1 MNLFII
7 IIIIITATKS
17 LTGSLSANRPLTPAS
32 LRSHKSGRSA
42 ETPDKPSRP
51 RSNSNQLGVPGLPDA
66 GGGGS
71 VLAPTTN
78 KQVASVVAASRP
90 RSDTHSPK
98 IIPQQNSPGAVPVS
112 TSATVAT
119 STDAASAATPGITSG
134 TVTSGGNTN
143 ESSSSSSKPPANSSS
158 FYCFLCGLHSEL
170 SFSRM
175 LYSSAPGKKA
185 PYFPFMKKHVPKT
198 RAETLREDGTALVCT
213 FCYHSVMVQWAKYN
227 ETRVS
232 SFVDP
237 NDRTYNYHEYRCYVC
252 GVMTYRK
259 RIRALRVM
267 VRLSLLAHICSTY
280 YYIQY

>member
-1 MNLFII
+1 M
-7 IIIIITATKS
+7 
-17 LTGSLSANRPLTPAS
+17 
-32 LRSHKSGRSA
+32 RSHKSGRSA
-42 ETPDKPSRP
+42 ETPDKNPSRP
-51 RSNSNQLGVPGLPDA
+51 RSNSNQLGVPGLPGEAVA
-66 GGGGS
+66 GGGGGS
-71 VLAPTTN
+71 ILANPTTN

-98 IIPQQNSPGAVPVS
+98 ISLPQQNSPGGGGGAVPIS
-112 TSATVAT
+112 TSATL
-119 STDAASAATPGITSG
+119 AASTEATTATPGISTSG
-134 TVTSGGNTN
+134 SGGNTIN
-143 ESSSSSSKPPANSSS
+143 ENSSKPPANSSS

-227 ETRVS
+227 ETRAS

-267 VRLSLLAHICSTY
+267 VRFLVFSLCMTSRFDVAF
-280 YYIQY
+280 

>member
-1 MNLFII
+1 
-7 IIIIITATKS
+7 
-17 LTGSLSANRPLTPAS
+17 
-32 LRSHKSGRSA
+32 
-42 ETPDKPSRP
+42 
-51 RSNSNQLGVPGLPDA
+51 
-66 GGGGS
+66 
-71 VLAPTTN
+71 
-78 KQVASVVAASRP
+78 
-90 RSDTHSPK
+90 
-98 IIPQQNSPGAVPVS
+98 VS

-134 TVTSGGNTN
+134 TVTSVGGNTN

-267 VRLSLLAHICSTY
+267 DFPFLRQHKPRRTGCIMMENGEMVAVCLDCFDSLHLVWLDLH
-280 YYIQY
+280 QW